1 MILNINCQSVLKI
14 FGAFASIL
22 DSIGC
27 DVVTGTESWQKNNI
41 KDNDVFPPGHTIYHR
56 DREKGQRGGGVFI
69 AINKD
74 LGSTR
79 YQLCRNVV

>member
-1 MILNINCQSVLKI
+1 MEHSL
-14 FGAFASIL
+14 L

-27 DVVTGTESWQKNNI
+27 DVVTGTESWLTNNI
-41 KDNDVFPPGHTIYHR
+41 KDNENFPPGYTIYHR

-74 LGSTR
+74 LVSTR
-79 YQLCRNVV
+79 YQPAETQCETV